1 MTTFAGHGYNTPKFS
16 LDGRVQ
22 HARVVDVYDSD
33 SFQVVMQV
41 HGEMRKFTV
50 RLKGI
55 DAPEIRGKC
64 PETKRRALAARNRTL
79 SLITGSPMGRFEG
92 MTRGQVRK
100 FLAIEPG
107 FIVEVRCGGYG
118 KYGRVLAEVYKI
130 DEAEGD
136 AQVGGGERVSFSDTL
151 MAEGYAAAY

>member
-1 MTTFAGHGYNTPKFS
+1 
-16 LDGRVQ
+16 
-22 HARVVDVYDSD
+22 
-33 SFQVVMQV
+33 MQV
-41 HGEMRKFTV
+41 FGEMRKFTL
-50 RLKGI
+50 RFKGI
-55 DAPEIRGKC
+55 DAPEMRGVC

-107 FIVEVRCGGYG
+107 YIVEVHCGGYG
-118 KYGRVLAEVYKI
+118 KYGRVLADLYKI
-130 DEAEGD
+130 EEGD